1 MVNPDQL
8 FGKLGNR
15 MFQMAF
21 IYAWA
26 KEHGT
31 DIYLQDP
38 KYFEKYANE
47 IKMLYGDATWQDLE
61 LIDKVSLH
69 VRRGDYVGNLFYV
82 DLMQTD
88 YYQKAMAEFPNRK
101 FLVFSDDVEWCK
113 QQEIFKDCYFSTGQT
128 ELEDMNLMSK
138 CNGHICSNSTFA
150 FWGAWLGKGQ
160 TVCPDET
167 NYYSDGYPR
176 TVFPKIWTRIK
187 V

>member
-1 MVNPDQL
+1 MQNPDKL

-69 VRRGDYVGNLFYV
+69 VRRGDYVGNSFYV
-82 DLMQTD
+82 NLMETD
-88 YYQKAMAEFPNRK
+88 YYQKAMAEFPDRK
-101 FLVFSDDVEWCK
+101 FLVFSDDIKWCK
-113 QQEIFKDCYFSTGQT
+113 EQEIFKDCYFSIGQS
-128 ELEDMNLMSK
+128 ELDDLNLMIT
-138 CNGHICSNSTFA
+138 CNGHIGANSTFSWWA
-150 FWGAWLGKGQ
+150 SFLGKGKNVFPSKENWYSDGFER
-160 TVCPDET
+160 TVCPKT
-167 NYYSDGYPR
+167 W
-176 TVFPKIWTRIK
+176 IRI
-187 V
+187 